1 MGFIEILQDILRNN
15 GFTQT
20 QLAQIIGVKQSQVS
34 EWLKGKAKPGYDT
47 LKAMAQN
54 LGVSS
59 DYLLGLED
67 ETGNK
72 IYSDYKVHDGD
83 IKI

>member
-20 QLAQIIGVKQSQVS
+20 QLAQIIGVKQSQIS

-47 LKAMAQN
+47 LKTMAQN
-54 LGVSS
+54 LGASS

-67 ETGNK
+67 EAENK
-72 IYSDYKVHDGD
+72 IKGNYEIHNGD

>member
-1 MGFIEILQDILRNN
+1 MGFIEILQDILKNN

-20 QLAQIIGVKQSQVS
+20 QLAQIIGVKQSQIS
-34 EWLKGKAKPGYDT
+34 EWLKGKAKPGYDI

-72 IYSDYKVHDGD
+72 I
-83 IKI
+83 